1 MADNI
6 MDAFLLFVDEN
17 DDVRIELDKRIQNY
31 KGNPENI
38 TKDVLVP
45 YARELGYNMTVED
58 VELYNGHESDGT
70 EVPEHLLK
78 TEEQSQ
84 IQSSKIISHI

>member
-17 DDVRIELDKRIQNY
+17 DEVRKELDRKIMEYR
-31 KGNPENI
+31 GDAADI

-45 YARELGYNMTVED
+45 FAREHGYNMTVED
-58 VELYNGHESDGT
+58 VEYYNGHISDGS
-70 EVPEHLLK
+70 EVPEHLR
-78 TEEQSQ
+78 
-84 IQSSKIISHI
+84 